1 MKTRARSSAAV
12 VRVRHQAFTLI
23 ELLTVIAII
32 GILAAILIPTVGKV
46 RNTAQS
52 ARCVSN
58 LRQIGQQIIAYATD
72 SRGQLPNMQALTNS
86 AALDPRVVST
96 DGKQLAYHLW
106 PYYSKAPL
114 STQYT
119 VGRVSIHEMLICPAQ
134 DTAVRAKFA
143 TGVPSGSGDQSSN
156 SAQSYIINDVQTYG
170 SGANRQTVFGYN
182 GGGKSFNLATIEKK
196 LDLSQAVNPTSTSLS
211 RIWALQDADT
221 LLQDQNGNSR
231 GSQQT
236 FIAGNKP
243 SHGSSRNRLYLDGS
257 VRKLT
262 LEQSTKNNYN

>member
-1 MKTRARSSAAV
+1 MESRPAPSVSLGLASR
-12 VRVRHQAFTLI
+12 RAFTLI

-46 RNTAQS
+46 RSTAQG

-58 LRQIGQQIIAYATD
+58 LRQIGQQILAYAND
-72 SRGQLPNMQALTNS
+72 SKGQLPNMQALTNS
-86 AALDPRVVST
+86 ATLDPRVVST

-106 PYYSKAPL
+106 PYYTRVAL
-114 STQYT
+114 SPQYSI
-119 VGRVSIHEMLICPAQ
+119 GRVSIHEMLICPVQESAFR
-134 DTAVRAKFA
+134 DKAA
-143 TGVPSGSGDQSSN
+143 TGVPSGSGDQSAN

-170 SGANRQTVFGYN
+170 AGSNRQTVFGYN
-182 GGGKSFNLATIEKK
+182 GGGKSFNLMTIEKT
-196 LDLSQAVNPTSTSLS
+196 LDLTQSTNPTSTSLS

-231 GSQQT
+231 SAQLT

-243 SHGSSRNRLYLDGS
+243 SHGSTRNRVYLDGS
-257 VRKLT
+257 VKKLT
-262 LEQSTKNNYN
+262 LEQSTRNNYN